1 MLSHEIRL
9 EMSKGKKKER
19 TIANL
24 VMLNKRMLV
33 LETLE
38 VLKVIKMSLVLV
50 LVLVKKLSCLW
61 Y

>member
-9 EMSKGKKKER
+9 EMSKGKKKG
-19 TIANL
+19 IANL
-24 VMLNKRMLV
+24 VMLNKRMLG

-38 VLKVIKMSLVLV
+38 VMKVIKMSLVLV